1 MLVRVIMTRQVARRG
16 KTLDTSLLPV
26 LSDLLIELRA
36 MANRQPG
43 YISGETLR
51 NVYAPEEYIV
61 ISTWLTLEA
70 LEKWFADARRQE
82 LEGRIDAL
90 VGSPTSYKIY
100 EYS

>member
-43 YISGETLR
+43 YISAEPLR
-51 NVYAPEEYIV
+51 NVYAP
-61 ISTWLTLEA
+61 
-70 LEKWFADARRQE
+70 
-82 LEGRIDAL
+82 
-90 VGSPTSYKIY
+90 
-100 EYS
+100 